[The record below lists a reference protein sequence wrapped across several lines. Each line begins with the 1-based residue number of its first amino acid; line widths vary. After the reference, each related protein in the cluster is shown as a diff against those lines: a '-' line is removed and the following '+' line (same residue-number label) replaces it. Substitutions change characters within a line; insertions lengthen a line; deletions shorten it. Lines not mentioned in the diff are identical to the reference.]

1 MEKHIKKID
10 QFIGVYDNFIL
21 PGSCE
26 RIINWFENQKQF
38 QDTVKRIDQNLAD
51 YDANDEALSINQ
63 YNYDVHIDIIKD
75 VIANFKLTLFD
86 YLKETQALKY
96 MGVSQVYYES
106 FKIQKTVPGGGYHIW
121 HVEKNFNYEM
131 LRRALAFIIYLN
143 DVEDGGETEFLKQS
157 VRIKPKTGRV
167 VIWPAAFPFI
177 HRGNPPLKQTKYILT
192 SWISGEIREN
202 IQL

>member
-1 MEKHIKKID
+1 MEKSNKKID
-10 QFIGVYDNFIL
+10 QFIGTYDNFIL
-21 PGSCE
+21 PASCE

-38 QDTVKRIDQNLAD
+38 QDTVKRTDQNLAD
-51 YDANDEALSINQ
+51 YDANDEALSIGQ
-63 YNYDVHIDIIKD
+63 YNYGVHFDVIKD

-96 MGVSQVYYES
+96 MGVSKAYYEP
-106 FKIQKTVPGGGYHIW
+106 FKIQKTLPGGGYHIW
-121 HVEKNFNYEM
+121 HIEKNFNYEM

-192 SWISGEIREN
+192 SWVSGEIRDSIEF
-202 IQL
+202 